1 MGKASRRRRTT
12 DDSGAPAKRQ
22 RSAAV
27 PYVSRPFEGLP
38 QETEWVAIREILPA
52 ATAAVTFASGK
63 APEGAENVTIA
74 TVLPMAW
81 PALHRADG
89 TVLIGTQSGSASG
102 DPSRDLAAQILAG
115 AAVEPGTAV
124 QHVAA
129 ATGDT
134 PRLQDL
140 LDTSAPFEVVVH
152 EGFEFW
158 VDGQELD
165 EEGQS
170 SLDRANE
177 SVVPTK
183 RMEALSSAYW
193 VRIGDRTYIR
203 LILPEDED
211 TATDALAR
219 LHAAG
224 SSALGDGTRLLGA
237 FRACGLLVPVFEV
250 PADSDAADHEAGLG
264 AFGERYAAALASTD
278 ALTAEERRAR
288 SGLLSRQV
296 TLR

>member
-12 DDSGAPAKRQ
+12 DDQGAPPRRQ
-22 RSAAV
+22 RTAAV
-27 PYVSRPFEGLP
+27 PYVNRPFEGLP

-52 ATAAVTFASGK
+52 ATVAVRFAEGQ
-63 APEGAENVTIA
+63 APEGVEGATVA

-89 TVLIGTQSGSASG
+89 TVLIGTQSGSSTG
-102 DPSRDLAAQILAG
+102 DPSRDLAAQLLAG
-115 AAVEPGTAV
+115 AAVEPGNAV
-124 QHVAA
+124 QHVPA
-129 ATGDT
+129 ATAET

-140 LDTSAPFEVVVH
+140 LDTSEQLEFVVH
-152 EGFEFW
+152 EGFDFW
-158 VDGQELD
+158 VEGQELD
-165 EEGQS
+165 EEGQA

-177 SVVPTK
+177 SVVPTR
-183 RMEALSSAYW
+183 RMSALPSAYW
-193 VRIGDRTYIR
+193 VRIGERTYIR
-203 LILPEDED
+203 LVLPDDED

-219 LHAAG
+219 LHAAAESG
-224 SSALGDGTRLLGA
+224 LGEGTRLLGA

-250 PADSDAADHEAGLG
+250 PADSDPADHEEALG
-264 AFGERYAAALASTD
+264 AFGKRYAAALASKE

>member
-12 DDSGAPAKRQ
+12 DDQGAPAKRQ
-22 RSAAV
+22 RTAAV
-27 PYVSRPFEGLP
+27 PYVNRPFEGLP

-52 ATAAVTFASGK
+52 ATATVTFAEGR
-63 APEGAENVTIA
+63 APEGVDAAVIA

-81 PALHRADG
+81 PALRRADG
-89 TVLIGTQSGSASG
+89 TVLVGTQSGSSTG
-102 DPSRDLAAQILAG
+102 DPSRDLAAQILA
-115 AAVEPGTAV
+115 AAAAEPGSAL
-124 QHVAA
+124 QHVPA

-140 LDTSAPFEVVVH
+140 LDPGAPFEVVVH
-152 EGFEFW
+152 EGFDFW

-165 EEGQS
+165 EEGQA

-177 SVVPTK
+177 SVVPTR
-183 RMEALSSAYW
+183 RMSALASAYW
-193 VRIGDRTYIR
+193 VRIGERTYIR

-211 TATDALAR
+211 RATDALAR
-219 LHAAG
+219 LHAG
-224 SSALGDGTRLLGA
+224 GESGLGATTRLLGA

-250 PADSDAADHEAGLG
+250 PADSDPADHEEALT
-264 AFGERYAAALASTD
+264 AFGTRYAAALESTE
-278 ALTAEERRAR
+278 ALTADERRAR